1 MEVLFAVSGFVLG
14 VITAVLVF
22 MLFSLGG
29 TLRIDSV
36 SNPERE
42 LYRFEVDDIENIGK
56 KKWIILTIDH
66 NANLSAPS
74 QK

>member
-1 MEVLFAVSGFVLG
+1 MEVLIAVLGFVLG
-14 VITAVLVF
+14 VVISALVF
-22 MLFSLGG
+22 MVFSLGG

-56 KKWIILTIDH
+56 KKWIVLTIDH
-66 NANLSAPS
+66 NANLCAPS

>member
-1 MEVLFAVSGFVLG
+1 MEVLFVVLGYVLG
-14 VITAVLVF
+14 VIASILVF
-22 MLFSLGG
+22 MLFALGG

-56 KKWIILTIDH
+56 KKFIVLTIDH

>member
-1 MEVLFAVSGFVLG
+1 MEVLVAVLGFVLG
-14 VITAVLVF
+14 VVVSAILF
-22 MLFSLGG
+22 MTFALGG

-36 SNPERE
+36 TNPERE

-56 KKWIILTIDH
+56 KKFIVLTIDH

>member
-1 MEVLFAVSGFVLG
+1 MEVLFVVIGFTLG
-14 VITAVLVF
+14 VIASILIF
-22 MLFSLGG
+22 MLFMLGG

-56 KKWIILTIDH
+56 KKFIVLTIDH

>member
-1 MEVLFAVSGFVLG
+1 MEVLFVVVGFALG
-14 VITAVLVF
+14 VAVAAL
-22 MLFSLGG
+22 LFIAFALGG

-56 KKWIILTIDH
+56 KKWIVLTIDH